1 VGPALPVRRSPF
13 PAAPFGFSR
22 RSVLSMGFTPPTIL
36 TSGSLPPRSQSPVNR
51 TRERYPECTSPEVLI
66 PYSVRQKQAPVSPGR
81 FQLPAP
87 SVLRVSHPL
96 DVLLRP
102 SPWWACFIPPTL
114 LGLSPDLGYSPR
126 PFGHGRADA
135 PGFPLQGFLS
145 SRDEHVLACS
155 PLLHF
160 VRGPGEGAQR

>member
-1 VGPALPVRRSPF
+1 LLSVRLSRGVSRQVVVLAAADRDPIFREVRVLFRGFVRLNDRAFVGPALPVRRSPF

-22 RSVLSMGFTPPTIL
+22 CSVLLMGFTPPAIL
-36 TSGSLPPRSQSPVNR
+36 SSGSLPPRSQSPVNR
-51 TRERYPECTSPEVLI
+51 TRERYPECTSPEVPI

-102 SPWWACFIPPTL
+102 
-114 LGLSPDLGYSPR
+114 
-126 PFGHGRADA
+126 
-135 PGFPLQGFLS
+135 
-145 SRDEHVLACS
+145 
-155 PLLHF
+155 
-160 VRGPGEGAQR
+160 